1 MAEER
6 RTAEINISDI
16 PVAGV
21 GGLGLIAI
29 AVVMA
34 YTLPETWVP
43 LGAGSRAA
51 CSSQSR

>member
-1 MAEER
+1 MAEDR